1 MTSRSSSHR
10 PDFINNLFPV
20 IITWVATGW
29 MILDSSFTISRAFD
43 AFKPPNFFLRLFVA
57 VAFGV
62 SCAFAQKVLFELLVD
77 SDKRKQWLITP
88 FESGI
93 LPKLFLII
101 VAGLAVYL
109 IHFSWMATG
118 NSLGMTKGVFAIPN
132 FGQKDLESIST
143 YITSIFSGLF
153 IAFIDEILF
162 LFATILEPRK

>member
-1 MTSRSSSHR
+1 MTSTRSSHR

-29 MILDSSFTISRAFD
+29 MVLDSSFTISRAFD

-62 SCAFAQKVLFELLVD
+62 SCAFAQKVLFELLVN
-77 SDKRKQWLITP
+77 SEKRKEWVITP

-93 LPKLFLII
+93 LPKIFLIT
-101 VAGLAVYL
+101 VAAFAVYL

-118 NSLGMTKGVFAIPN
+118 NSLGMTKGVFAVPN
-132 FGQKDLESIST
+132 FGQKELVSAST